1 MKKYMIEREI
11 PRVGALDEASLR
23 AAAGK
28 SNQVLDALGTNIQW
42 QESFIAADKMFCVYL
57 AEDEAIV
64 RQHAEISGFPATKI
78 TEVART
84 IDPTTGN

>member
-84 IDPTTGN
+84 IDPTTSN